1 MITITPKISDVDI
14 PNDTFYCYVGNHGH
28 PISISRLK
36 QMVAKSR
43 HEEVTT
49 EMVYAICVKQINA
62 KAIQLGVQPKDLSM
76 AQIKSAI
83 EVSVEV

>member
-1 MITITPKISDVDI
+1 M
-14 PNDTFYCYVGNHGH
+14 
-28 PISISRLK
+28 SISRLK

-62 KAIQLGVQPKDLSM
+62 KAISLGIPVKDLTM